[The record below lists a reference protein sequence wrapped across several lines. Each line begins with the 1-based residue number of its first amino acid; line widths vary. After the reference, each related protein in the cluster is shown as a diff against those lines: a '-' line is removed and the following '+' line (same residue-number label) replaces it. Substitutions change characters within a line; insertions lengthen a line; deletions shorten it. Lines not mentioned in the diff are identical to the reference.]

1 MTAELSSSVQNFV
14 AIWWPGTE
22 LQQNELSI
30 KFELW
35 VKSSVKWATA
45 IEGLINSIN
54 SLDPGRRGCD
64 FKCVLNISH
73 K

>member
-22 LQQNELSI
+22 LQQNEISI

-35 VKSSVKWATA
+35 VKSLVKWVTA
-45 IEGLINSIN
+45 IEGLINGIN
-54 SLDPGRRGCD
+54 LLRPNDAYMRR
-64 FKCVLNISH
+64 
-73 K
+73 